1 MNNFYKTL
9 TIAFLSAFV
18 FGLVMQSI
26 PPILPILIE
35 EMGLSHTQGGAL
47 MSLFALPG
55 IFFSIPGGVLADFYG
70 PRKIGIYS
78 LLIMF
83 AGMLIVA
90 TGTSYTTLALGRFIA
105 GIGGTTIIIIAA
117 QSISGGFEGNKSR
130 GIGLGIFNAGVPAG
144 VIFSLNV
151 FNRLAVAWDNW
162 QLPVL
167 VSAFFCLVVLLLLWR
182 YREFETAFNSSE
194 EKANFHKKGRPD
206 YLESFRNLGSYGS
219 IWIVG
224 LIWFLF
230 MCARTAAL
238 TFGPDFFISVGYGY
252 AYAGFLASLFTLGS
266 LYVSPLA
273 GYIIDKTGKTELY
286 LITGGIILVLLHV
299 LLVTSPWHFP
309 IAFVIGVVGA
319 LFPFSVFYFVPL
331 LLPQEKLGKG
341 LGVLRICENAG
352 ILIGPFF
359 VGLIYD
365 LTISYFYCFMLI
377 SAFFL
382 GTLASSIA
390 LKISLKKTPLS

>member
-18 FGLVMQSI
+18 FGLAMQSI

-35 EMGLSHTQGGAL
+35 EIGLSHTQGGAL

-70 PRKIGIYS
+70 PRKIGMFS
-78 LLIMF
+78 LLIMI
-83 AGMLIVA
+83 AGTLIAA
-90 TGTSYTTLALGRFIA
+90 TGASYTTLALGRFIA

-130 GIGLGIFNAGVPAG
+130 GIGLGVFNAGVPAG
-144 VIFSLNV
+144 VMFSLNV
-151 FNRLAVAWDNW
+151 FNRLAVAWDKW
-162 QLPVL
+162 QLPFL

-194 EKANFHKKGRPD
+194 EKAGFHKKGRPD

-266 LYVSPLA
+266 LFISPIA

-286 LITGGIILVLLHV
+286 LITGGIY
-299 LLVTSPWHFP
+299 SSF
-309 IAFVIGVVGA
+309 
-319 LFPFSVFYFVPL
+319 
-331 LLPQEKLGKG
+331 
-341 LGVLRICENAG
+341 CM
-352 ILIGPFF
+352 
-359 VGLIYD
+359 
-365 LTISYFYCFMLI
+365 YCL
-377 SAFFL
+377 
-382 GTLASSIA
+382 
-390 LKISLKKTPLS
+390 

>member
-1 MNNFYKTL
+1 
-9 TIAFLSAFV
+9 
-18 FGLVMQSI
+18 MQSI
-26 PPILPILIE
+26 PPVLPILIE
-35 EMGLSHTQGGAL
+35 EMGLSHTQGGLL

-70 PRKIGIYS
+70 PRKIGIIS
-78 LLIMF
+78 LLIMIC
-83 AGMLIVA
+83 GTLIVA
-90 TGTSYTTLALGRFIA
+90 AGTSFTYLALGRFIA

-117 QSISGGFEGNKSR
+117 QSISGGFKGNKSR
-130 GIGLGIFNAGVPAG
+130 GIGMGIFNAGVPSG

-151 FNRLAVAWDNW
+151 FNHLAVAWDNW
-162 QLPVL
+162 HLPIL

-182 YREFETAFNSSE
+182 YREFETAFNGSE
-194 EKANFHKKGRPD
+194 EKAGFHKGRPD

-219 IWIVG
+219 VWLVG

-230 MCARTAAL
+230 MCARTASL
-238 TFGPDFFISVGYGY
+238 TFGPDFFLTVGYSY
-252 AYAGFLASLFTLGS
+252 AYAGFLASLLTLGS
-266 LYVSPLA
+266 LFVSPIA

-286 LITGGIILVLLHV
+286 LITGGAILVLLHV
-299 LLVTSPWHFP
+299 LLVTSPRHFP
-309 IAFVIGVVGA
+309 IAFVIGVAGA
-319 LFPFSVFYFVPL
+319 LFPVSVFYFVPL

-365 LTISYFYCFMLI
+365 LTISYFNCFMLI

-382 GTLASSIA
+382 GTVASSAA
-390 LKISLKKTPLS
+390 LKFSLKKNPLP

>member
-18 FGLVMQSI
+18 FGLVMQTI
-26 PPILPILIE
+26 PPVLPILIA

-70 PRKIGIYS
+70 PRKVGIVS
-78 LLIMF
+78 LLIMIL
-83 AGMLIVA
+83 GIIIVA
-90 TGTSYTTLALGRFIA
+90 AGTSYTYLALGRFIA

-117 QSISGGFEGNKSR
+117 QSISGGFKGNKSR
-130 GIGLGIFNAGVPAG
+130 GIGMGIFNAGVPTG

-162 QLPVL
+162 HLPVL
-167 VSAFFCLVVLLLLWR
+167 VSAFFCLIVLFLLWG
-182 YREFETAFNSSE
+182 YREFETAFNNSE
-194 EKANFHKKGRPD
+194 EKADSPKKRPN
-206 YLESFRNLGSYGS
+206 YLESFKSLGSYGG

-230 MCARTAAL
+230 MSARTASL
-238 TFGPDFFISVGYGY
+238 TFGPDFFITVGYSY
-252 AYAGFLASLFTLGS
+252 AYAGFLTSLLTLGS
-266 LYVSPLA
+266 LFVSPVA

-286 LITGGIILVLLHV
+286 LITGGSILVLLHV
-299 LLVTSPWHFP
+299 LLVISARHFS
-309 IAFVIGVVGA
+309 IAFIIGMVGA
-319 LFPFSVFYFVPL
+319 LFPVTIFYLVPL
-331 LLPQEKLGKG
+331 LLPQNKLGVG

-352 ILIGPFF
+352 ILIGPFL
-359 VGLIYD
+359 VGLLYD
-365 LTISYFYCFMLI
+365 LTLSYFNCFILI
-377 SAFFL
+377 AAFFL
-382 GTLASSIA
+382 GTVASSIA
-390 LKISLKKTPLS
+390 LKFSLQKSPWTG